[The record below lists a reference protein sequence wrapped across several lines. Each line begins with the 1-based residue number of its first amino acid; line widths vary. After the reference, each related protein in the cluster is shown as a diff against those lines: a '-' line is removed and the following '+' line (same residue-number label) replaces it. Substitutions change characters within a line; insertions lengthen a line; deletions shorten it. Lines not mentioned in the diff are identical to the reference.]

1 MTKRTSRQAQIAG
14 RVGAAVLAAGAAWFA
29 VGAAAAAAARVET
42 GGSSTTVFQ
51 ISGAGKGTLKAGPY
65 GGCLNNLVKSN
76 GLTAVNDLVGTI
88 SGFTKDVAN
97 WGLDVTE
104 KKTGTFELRGGL
116 VSEPMAELSASP
128 TGLDFA
134 AVQNDHF
141 FAKSGTLTV
150 GAETG
155 SIKAS
160 LSNTAG
166 QTLTI
171 SGSWVCK
178 G

>member
-1 MTKRTSRQAQIAG
+1 MTKWVSKRPQIRSRI
-14 RVGAAVLAAGAAWFA
+14 GAATLAAGVAWLA
-29 VGAAAAAAARVET
+29 VGAAAAARAEIE
-42 GGSSTTVFQ
+42 GGPATVFQ
-51 ISGAGKGTLKAGPY
+51 ISGAGKGTLRAGPY

-104 KKTGTFELRGGL
+104 KKTGTFKLTGSF
-116 VSEPMAELSASP
+116 VSEPMVELSASP
-128 TGLDFA
+128 TGLNFA
-134 AVQNDHF
+134 AVQTDQF

-160 LSNTAG
+160 LSNSAG